1 MGAITIYTGS
11 PHLIDRPRPSQ
22 NPRIVYPDIKNADTD
37 WALEQAAKCSDI
49 LSGMLGITPEEAA
62 KRYGRRSI
70 KVNRDGD
77 GKVTDISLEYMNHM
91 DDLQDFMVKRLATW
105 VTRLYFADTSKD
117 QLQAIILGSFWP
129 EADIKF
135 ADFVFAQAGTKNI
148 SLTMQNPGFHFIN
161 HIRYLTATDYEHK
174 PNICLFHFATH
185 GRSKPMTLNEHG
197 SFVQEGH
204 VVDYPSGFFDASL
217 QELMDISG
225 SEPES
230 TRAPLFD
237 EYGKEPKLSDVLAY
251 KYGDAFHG

>member
-11 PHLIDRPRPSQ
+11 PHLIDRPRPSL

-37 WALEQAAKCSDI
+37 WAMEQAAKCSDI

-77 GKVTDISLEYMNHM
+77 GKVTDISLEYLNHM
-91 DDLQDFMVKRLATW
+91 DDLQDFMIKRLATW

-135 ADFVFAQAGTKNI
+135 ADFVFAQVGKKNI
-148 SLTMQNPGFHFIN
+148 SLTMQNPSFHFIN
-161 HIRYLTATDYEHK
+161 QIRYLTATDYEHK
-174 PNICLFHFATH
+174 PNICLFHFAAH
-185 GRSKPMTLNEHG
+185 GRSKPIRSTILPD
-197 SFVQEGH
+197 S
-204 VVDYPSGFFDASL
+204 
-217 QELMDISG
+217 
-225 SEPES
+225 S
-230 TRAPLFD
+230 TRACASLRISVAVIRNLPALRCSTSTARNRNCRTCWLTNTATCFTD
-237 EYGKEPKLSDVLAY
+237 RRLLWNR
-251 KYGDAFHG
+251 